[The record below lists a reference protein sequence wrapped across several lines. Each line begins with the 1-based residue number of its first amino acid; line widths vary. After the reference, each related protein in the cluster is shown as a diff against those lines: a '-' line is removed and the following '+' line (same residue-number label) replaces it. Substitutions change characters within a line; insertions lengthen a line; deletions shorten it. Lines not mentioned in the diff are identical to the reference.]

1 MPTPT
6 NHEVIRSFVEDGR
19 HRRGGHLFADERD
32 GALYS
37 YGYHFPLVV
46 RLPDG
51 FLVNGS
57 HESATTTRH
66 QGVTFGVLEDTKE
79 RYAVVPFDAIGAA
92 VYGRPDRS
100 PWPTNRVA
108 DTHEA
113 VAEVRDNVSIAVP
126 ANGERWRE
134 VPYKKPDGTMATRIV
149 HTLGDTVIRVRE
161 HYYVSAVDETGVGRG
176 LYFFTELRTRQA
188 PRSVDEALE
197 TLKPEIV
204 RQAETAG
211 LNVSRQGEWFAIR
224 QDVPTR
230 ELMRDVRRGFA
241 VSHRRHVLGRDGH
254 HRLTESVIYKH
265 GPQKGEVYARGT
277 MRHTQGEH
285 LMLGLPEGWFRIVHS
300 VQGQSYSL
308 GGRGLQFD

>member
-6 NHEVIRSFVEDGR
+6 NHEVIRSFVEEGR
-19 HRRGGHLFADERD
+19 YRRGGNLFADERD

-46 RLPDG
+46 RLSDG
-51 FLVNGS
+51 FLVNGGRRS
-57 HESATTTRH
+57 VTTTRH
-66 QGVTFGVLEDTKE
+66 QGVAFRVLEEAKE
-79 RYAVVPFDAIGAA
+79 RFAVVPFDAIGSTL
-92 VYGRPDRS
+92 YGSPDQS
-100 PWPTNRVA
+100 PWPAVWDNTR
-108 DTHEA
+108 EA
-113 VAEVRDNVSIAVP
+113 VADARANVSIAVP
-126 ANGERWRE
+126 TTGERWRE
-134 VPYKKPDGTMATRIV
+134 VPYKKPDGTTATRIV

-161 HYYVSAVDETGVGRG
+161 HYYISAVDETGVGPG

-188 PRSVDEALE
+188 PRSVGEALE
-197 TLKPEIV
+197 TLKPDIV

-211 LNVSRQGEWFAIR
+211 LDVRRQGEWFAIG
-224 QDVPTR
+224 QDVQTR

-241 VSHRRHVLGRDGH
+241 IFCRRHVLGRDGH

-277 MRHTQGEH
+277 IRHTEGEH
-285 LMLGLPEGWFRIVHS
+285 LMLRLPKGWFRLAHS